1 MYTFCFDVKKFLRKE
16 SESEK
21 GWKEKNAESDTS
33 NQGKRNEIEHEC
45 WGKMTRDRSAKN
57 RASNGCVC

>member
-1 MYTFCFDVKKFLRKE
+1 MQGNSYE

-33 NQGKRNEIEHEC
+33 NQGERNEIEHEC
-45 WGKMTRDRSAKN
+45 VRVRKQGIGQQRIGHQM
-57 RASNGCVC
+57 GV

>member
-1 MYTFCFDVKKFLRKE
+1 MYTFYFDAKKFLRKE

-21 GWKEKNAESDTS
+21 GWKGKNAESDTS

-45 WGKMTRDRSAKN
+45 VRGRKQGIGQQRIGQM
-57 RASNGCVC
+57 GV